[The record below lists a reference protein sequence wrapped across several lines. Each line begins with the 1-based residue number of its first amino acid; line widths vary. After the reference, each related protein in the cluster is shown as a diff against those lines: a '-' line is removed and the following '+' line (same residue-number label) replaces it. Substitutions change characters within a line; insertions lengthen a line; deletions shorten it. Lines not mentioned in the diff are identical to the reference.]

1 MHSLSRIAILWAES
15 PAFFLAA
22 RCGLKTRQAPSAA
35 CLAHRLHHR
44 AVHVRRDVRNIVRDA
59 VRGTS
64 LPGCSFWAAGAR
76 PIRIPGRAAALM
88 LHKAAAGL
96 RALGLK
102 PASLLRTA
110 HARLP
115 VPRSHRAPAGQGQNQ
130 NRRGGDLR
138 IGLRALGHTPFP
150 KTPACAP
157 APDWR
162 PIPSLRSVIPQAASR
177 ARFALDQA
185 PHQSRLGTLL
195 PLSLVGTRSCL
206 CRDRLSQRWGA
217 SFSLRRL
224 GAAYHGSP
232 ALGGLRKLSLMGS
245 EEFLRFSL
253 VATTTCALRFIEPRN
268 VLARKSV
275 GLRALAQSS
284 VRYRANANQSQFIH
298 SSIEDQTHNK
308 ELIKSYAAY

>member
-1 MHSLSRIAILWAES
+1 MHSPTRIAILWAES

-22 RCGLKTRQAPSAA
+22 PCVLEPRHAPSSPR
-35 CLAHRLHHR
+35 LAHRLHHR
-44 AVHVRRDVRNIVRDA
+44 AGHVRHEVRNSVRNV
-59 VRGTS
+59 VRRKS
-64 LPGCSFWAAGAR
+64 LPECSFWAAGAR
-76 PIRIPGRAAALM
+76 PIRIPGRAAARM
-88 LHKAAAGL
+88 LRKAAAGL

-110 HARLP
+110 QASLP
-115 VPRSHRAPAGQGQNQ
+115 VPRSHRAPAGQGQNETP
-130 NRRGGDLR
+130 RGGDIR
-138 IGLRALGHTPFP
+138 TGLRALGHTPFP

-206 CRDRLSQRWGA
+206 YRDRLSQRWGA

-245 EEFLRFSL
+245 EEFLPFSS
-253 VATTTCALRFIEPRN
+253 VARTTCAHRSIEPAN
-268 VLARKSV
+268 ELARKSV

-284 VRYRANANQSQFIH
+284 HRHRANA
-298 SSIEDQTHNK
+298 DQVAIQTSFNRRPNPQ
-308 ELIKSYAAY
+308 

>member
-1 MHSLSRIAILWAES
+1 MHSLSGIAIFWAES

-22 RCGLKTRQAPSAA
+22 RCGLKARQAPPARRM
-35 CLAHRLHHR
+35 AHRLHHR
-44 AVHVRRDVRNIVRDA
+44 AVHVRREVRDSMRDA
-59 VRGTS
+59 VRGKP
-64 LPGCSFWAAGAR
+64 LPECSFWAAGAR

-88 LHKAAAGL
+88 LREAATGL

-102 PASLLRTA
+102 PASLLRIA
-110 HARLP
+110 QASLP

-138 IGLRALGHTPFP
+138 TGLRALGHTLFP

-232 ALGGLRKLSLMGS
+232 ALGGLRKLSLMGTKS
-245 EEFLRFSL
+245 FCRFLRSL
-253 VATTTCALRFIEPRN
+253 GRPARIVPLNLETSLQKIGWAASARPIKPQASSKRGSIRNSNIFQSTTKPRI
-268 VLARKSV
+268 RS
-275 GLRALAQSS
+275 
-284 VRYRANANQSQFIH
+284 
-298 SSIEDQTHNK
+298 
-308 ELIKSYAAY
+308 